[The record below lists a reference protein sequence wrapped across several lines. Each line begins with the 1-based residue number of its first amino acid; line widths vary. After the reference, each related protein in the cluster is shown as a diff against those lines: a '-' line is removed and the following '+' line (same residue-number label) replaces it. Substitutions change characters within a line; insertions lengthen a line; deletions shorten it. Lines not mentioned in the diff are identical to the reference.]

1 MRLTDDREGFSHLSK
16 GMGFL
21 ERSPSRSGGTCFPW
35 WPHGH
40 AASQSLASLA
50 LASLA
55 LLAVALLCGC
65 AGYRLGPT
73 NGLAPGSRSIQ
84 VNLFQNQTME
94 PRLSE
99 AIAAALRQDLQRDG
113 TFTLNTEG
121 DADLVVNGVL
131 LRYGRL
137 PLTYQRRDILSARD
151 FRVAVTARITV
162 TERHSGR
169 VVLNREINGA
179 TMVRI
184 DPEQNALGIGS
195 DQTSAERQALPL
207 LATDFARQVT
217 ALLVD
222 GEW

>member
-1 MRLTDDREGFSHLSK
+1 MN
-16 GMGFL
+16 FL
-21 ERSPSRSGGTCFPW
+21 VSSPPGGSTGDGSPSPGSGVFG
-35 WPHGH
+35 
-40 AASQSLASLA
+40 SSLVVALVLA
-50 LASLA
+50 LG
-55 LLAVALLCGC
+55 LLCGC

-73 NGLAPGSRSIQ
+73 NGLAAGGKSIQ
-84 VNLFQNQTME
+84 VNLFQNQTLE

-99 AIAAALRQDLQRDG
+99 AVAAALRKDLQRDG

-131 LRYGRL
+131 VQYGRL

-151 FRVAVTARITV
+151 FRVTVTAKLTV
-162 TERHSGR
+162 LERGSGR
-169 VVLNREINGA
+169 VVLNREVNGA

-207 LATDFARQVT
+207 LATDLARRVT